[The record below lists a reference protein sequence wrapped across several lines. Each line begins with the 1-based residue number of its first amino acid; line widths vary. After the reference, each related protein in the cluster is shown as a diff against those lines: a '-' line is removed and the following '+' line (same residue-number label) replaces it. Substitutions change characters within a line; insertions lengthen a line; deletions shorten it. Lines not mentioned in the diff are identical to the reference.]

1 MSYEACGGLKMN
13 LLMLDSHDDDPE
25 RMREVDL
32 GVILERESVQDNIS
46 D

>member
-1 MSYEACGGLKMN
+1 MN
-13 LLMLDSHDDDPE
+13 LLMLDSHNDDPE

-32 GVILERESVQDNIS
+32 GVVLERKSVQDNIS